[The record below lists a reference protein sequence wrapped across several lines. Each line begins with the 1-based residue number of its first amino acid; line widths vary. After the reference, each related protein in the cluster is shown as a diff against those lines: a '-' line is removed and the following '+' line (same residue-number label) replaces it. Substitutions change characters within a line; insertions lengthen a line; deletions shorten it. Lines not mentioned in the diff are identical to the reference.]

1 MVIDIDP
8 EVGAVLDADLPD
20 LFAPH
25 AHPARPS
32 DDLARVQVR
41 ILSGREQT
49 MPVPRT
55 PRGVEAVV
63 PGIVVGRPP

>member
-8 EVGAVLDADLPD
+8 EVGAVLDADLPE

-49 MPVPRT
+49 MRFLEP
-55 PRGVEAVV
+55 
-63 PGIVVGRPP
+63 PGGSRQ